1 MKSLL
6 QANPTGVCPESRK
19 SNFLSTTQLRMNLKP
34 MFIELGRE
42 AAATGLPIMRP
53 MILEYPGDP
62 RFLAED
68 SQYMLGPD
76 LLVAPIFEEGAAKRI
91 VKFPAGRWRHL
102 LSPRIHEGPADIEI
116 ACGLVDAPVFVREGA
131 RLKVQLARGAALGTW
146 SPDAPVRD
154 LRFGHASR

>member
-1 MKSLL
+1 
-6 QANPTGVCPESRK
+6 
-19 SNFLSTTQLRMNLKP
+19 MNLKP

-116 ACGLVDAPVFVREGA
+116 ACGLVDDPGVRARGRAAEGA
-131 RLKVQLARGAALGTW
+131 VGPRRGAGDMVSRRAGPGPSIWPRVAINDLAREK
-146 SPDAPVRD
+146 
-154 LRFGHASR
+154 

>member
-19 SNFLSTTQLRMNLKP
+19 SNFLSTQLRMNLKP